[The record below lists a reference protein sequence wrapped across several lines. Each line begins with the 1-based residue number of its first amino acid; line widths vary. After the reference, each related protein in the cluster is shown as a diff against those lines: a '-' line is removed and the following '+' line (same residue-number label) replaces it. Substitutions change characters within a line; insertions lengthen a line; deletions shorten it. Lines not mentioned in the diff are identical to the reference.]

1 MPPVFSHLAEDV
13 KQEGLDGILQV
24 FVVEEHS
31 ADIRQVLAIRLLLA
45 AVNLKKGDAVP
56 VLDVAIPVDF
66 VTGRTSLLAPLRMSA
81 HLLSIDEE
89 REAEVANVET
99 FCVVLCRQRGE
110 VPGLDPVAAEL
121 YGLHGLELGD
131 LEKVINFFLRPVAVQ
146 GICVLLSLLL
156 LSFYL
161 RELSLV
167 GLIVHLQEMLG
178 GPSVGPPINPMEVDV
193 ILVPHGLLDF
203 LVAF

>member
-1 MPPVFSHLAEDV
+1 M
-13 KQEGLDGILQV
+13 
-24 FVVEEHS
+24 VEEHS

-56 VLDVAIPVDF
+56 ILDVAIPVDF